1 MHEYI
6 ASYVKPSYSECIDCN
21 KRTTHICL
29 RCHYCYSCHFKIER
43 MEKQRKQASKY
54 HQRYYRDSIRQEEY
68 PVRFVT
74 YKIQPTKTSKTR

>member
-1 MHEYI
+1 
-6 ASYVKPSYSECIDCN
+6 
-21 KRTTHICL
+21 
-29 RCHYCYSCHFKIER
+29 

-74 YKIQPTKTSKTR
+74 YKIEPTKTSKRG